1 MTDPIYNPPSFF
13 GPNAIKLPSQ
23 YRSIKVLG
31 AGSYGEVVKCWKK
44 DINQPVAVKI
54 PLHADDN
61 GKEIPMMQELM
72 RLKADQHNIIKFLGW
87 FNTRCG
93 KALVFEMCDISIMD
107 YILKTDCAPMRLS
120 DISTIIKQLA
130 EALKALKRFGVIHN
144 DLKLDN
150 IMMVNHRI
158 RPFKVKLIDFGLAL
172 PTSEAKQGMD
182 LLTIN
187 SSPEM
192 ILDLPFSEAI
202 DMWSLGC
209 AMATMIIGDYL
220 LFGSNA
226 YEAMHYNVE
235 ILGQPPDHLLD
246 DGLKTE
252 NYFTRTESNS
262 WRLKLRLEENNKNE
276 AVERG
281 QCIDLLEAMLEMDQA
296 KRITPSEVLSH
307 PFIDKGHQ
315 SSCGKKK
322 VSEVI
327 SFGPKTR
334 LPNVRV
340 QPAAPENT
348 LLMEDEESAETAL
361 EKDATISIHQEHHSP
376 ASLTVLPSGVILVQP
391 AAPENTLLMEDEES
405 AETALEK
412 DATVSIHQEHH
423 SPASLTVLPS
433 GVILVQPAAPENTLL
448 MEDEES
454 AVRLQAET
462 ESSTVE
468 VADSD
473 TWTCQDSTSCDDT
486 GTQQKKKKK
495 KNCVRPFFSWM
506 RKTFASCCTA
516 MDDGDMTSEA
526 L

>member
-13 GPNAIKLPSQ
+13 GLNIEFPSQ
-23 YRSIKVLG
+23 YRPIKLLG
-31 AGSYGEVVKCWKK
+31 AGSYGKVVKCWEK

-54 PLHADDN
+54 PLYANDN
-61 GKEIPMMQELM
+61 GKEILMMQELM

-87 FNTRCG
+87 FNMRCG
-93 KALVFEMCDISIMD
+93 KARVFEICDISIMD
-107 YILKTDCAPMRLS
+107 YILKTNCAPMQLS

-158 RPFKVKLIDFGLAL
+158 QPFKVKLIDFGLAL
-172 PTSEAKQGMD
+172 PTSEAKQGMH

-187 SSPEM
+187 SSPEI

-209 AMATMIIGDYL
+209 VMATMIIGDYL
-220 LFGSNA
+220 LFGENA

-235 ILGQPPDHLLD
+235 ILGQPPDRLLD

-262 WRLKLRLEENNKNE
+262 WRLKTLNEYFGENSQRPYSPSPCSSLDDLRQLRLEENNKNE

-296 KRITPSEVLSH
+296 ERITPS
-307 PFIDKGHQ
+307 
-315 SSCGKKK
+315 
-322 VSEVI
+322 VI
-327 SFGPKTR
+327 
-334 LPNVRV
+334 LV

-348 LLMEDEESAETAL
+348 IRMEDEESAETAL
-361 EKDATISIHQEHHSP
+361 EKDATVSIHQEHHSP
-376 ASLTVLPSGVILVQP
+376 TSLTVLPSGVILVQP

-405 AETALEK
+405 TETALEK

-433 GVILVQPAAPENTLL
+433 GVILVQPAAPESTLL

-462 ESSTVE
+462 ESSSVE

-495 KNCVRPFFSWM
+495 KNCVRRFFSWM
-506 RKTFASCCTA
+506 RKTFTSCCTA